1 MFEEELEKKKD
12 EQAKIVLLASLTESL
27 LKHMASGSE
36 AQVQEALGE
45 VPAPLTVS
53 DLVKHQNYAGM
64 TAVHMA
70 ARLRRPDRLKEFLQV
85 APSAASLVT
94 FSTGKPE
101 GWTPLHCVLDA
112 TPSWAKG
119 KQ

>member
-1 MFEEELEKKKD
+1 MAKAAQSKQAELS
-12 EQAKIVLLASLTESL
+12 SLTECL
-27 LKHMASGSE
+27 LRAMAAGSE
-36 AQVQEALGE
+36 SEVADALAQD
-45 VPAPLTVS
+45 PASLS
-53 DLVKHQNYAGM
+53 ELVKSQNYAGM

-70 ARLRRPDRLKEFLQV
+70 ARLRRPGWLDAFLGV

-94 FSTGKPE
+94 FATGKPE

-112 TPSWAKG
+112 KPSWAKG